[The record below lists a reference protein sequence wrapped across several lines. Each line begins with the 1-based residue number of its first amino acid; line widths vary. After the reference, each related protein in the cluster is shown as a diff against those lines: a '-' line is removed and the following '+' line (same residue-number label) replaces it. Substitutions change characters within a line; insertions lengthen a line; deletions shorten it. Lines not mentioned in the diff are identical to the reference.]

1 MPFESEKQR
10 KAMYAAAAGK
20 SNIGIP
26 KSVGEKFIRHAKDEA
41 DLNMLLLE
49 LFAKEVAEKQAKK
62 DTKQAPALL
71 TPPQKWKKHEYD
83 DSEAWE
89 TKEGKNKNGG
99 LNEKGRESYNK
110 EHGAHL
116 KAPQPEGGSRKKS
129 FCARMKGMKAK
140 LTSSKTANDRSEE
153 HTSELQ
159 SH

>member
-1 MPFESEKQR
+1 MPFASEKQR
-10 KAMYAAAAGK
+10 KAMYAAASGK

-26 KSVGEKFIRHAKDEA
+26 KSVGEKFIKHAKDEA
-41 DLNMLLLE
+41 DLNLWLLE

-99 LNEKGRESYNK
+99 LWTLSIEPSKGYDLWELVSMFLITEDNPNYELFNGITC
-110 EHGAHL
+110 EL
-116 KAPQPEGGSRKKS
+116 M
-129 FCARMKGMKAK
+129 C
-140 LTSSKTANDRSEE
+140 SST
-153 HTSELQ
+153 
-159 SH
+159 